1 MGVIAA
7 VFLLKAIAL
16 AFWVTPL
23 WDVPDESGHYGIVA
37 DLADGR
43 GLPVPG
49 KSVLPADVLADWT
62 KGKIRGPYLNWVAQ
76 HPPLYHLLAAPIL
89 SAARLV
95 TSEPPLLYRA
105 PRLLSAVSGA
115 AALLLFFAAF
125 LETTA
130 DPLLSFA
137 AAAGIGFVP
146 MYSHLSSG
154 TNHDILLALASG
166 LAALGFARLAKSGS
180 FADAMTMAAALA
192 LAGGVKL
199 SAVVPAAALSLL
211 AAANLKSRGLRR
223 IGETVAIAAVSVS
236 LALAWTARHWLLLGN
251 TRVHPVSK
259 EPFRLAGFLDYLR
272 GEPVVDHTFK
282 NFFGLIGWTGTGGG
296 EVRWFQISGVFL
308 APYLLLAL
316 AAAAGAAV
324 WAWRSG
330 GARPMARAFFGAIAA
345 AVFLYCF
352 LGLFSGAD
360 GSELPKR
367 VLYSLIA
374 AVPFLALPA
383 AAGRGPAEARILG
396 GSHFV
401 FLVFCAAYLVNS
413 FEAYEIY
420 GQMRATNGRYFF
432 AVLPFVALAFP
443 IAAAKNLVAG
453 RSRDALLV
461 AILAGLFVNETA
473 FFLLRV
479 IPFYRLGSVP

>member
-1 MGVIAA
+1 MGVIALVFFVKA
-7 VFLLKAIAL
+7 VFL

-37 DLADGR
+37 DLAEGR

-49 KSVLPADVLADWT
+49 KTSLPPDVLADWA
-62 KGKIRGPYLNWVAQ
+62 KGKIEGPYLNWVAQ
-76 HPPLYHLLAAPIL
+76 HPPLYHLLAAPVL
-89 SAARLV
+89 SAARLL
-95 TSEPPLLYRA
+95 TSDPHSLYRA
-105 PRLLSAVSGA
+105 PRLLSAVAGA

-125 LETTA
+125 LEATA

-166 LAALGFARLAKSGS
+166 LAALGFARLARSGS
-180 FADAMTMAAALA
+180 FADAMTMAAGLA
-192 LAGGVKL
+192 LAGAVKL

-211 AAANLKSRGLRR
+211 AAAWLNSRGLRR
-223 IGETVAIAAVSVS
+223 AAHAAAIAGVSLS
-236 LALAWTARHWLLLGN
+236 LALAWTARHWLLVGN
-251 TRVHPVSK
+251 ARVHPVSM
-259 EPFRLAGFLDYLR
+259 EPFRLAAFLDYLR

-282 NFFGLIGWTGTGGG
+282 NFFGLIGWMGTGGG
-296 EVRWFQISGVFL
+296 EVRWFQVSGIFL
-308 APYLLLAL
+308 APYIFLAL

-324 WAWRSG
+324 WSWRNEKS
-330 GARPMARAFFGAIAA
+330 RPIARAVFGAIAA
-345 AVFLYCF
+345 AVLLYCL

-360 GSELPKR
+360 GSEPLKR
-367 VLYSLIA
+367 ALYSLLA

-383 AAGRGPAEARILG
+383 ALGPEAQERVVG

-401 FLVFCAAYLVNS
+401 FLLFSVAYLVNS

-432 AVLPFVALAFP
+432 AVLPFLVFAFP
-443 IAAAKNLVAG
+443 IAAARALPAG
-453 RSRDALLV
+453 WRRDALLV
-461 AILAGLFVNETA
+461 AVLAALFVNETA
-473 FFLLRV
+473 FFILRV
-479 IPFYRLGSVP
+479 SPFYRLGSVS